1 MTISFLTKT
10 AKWYQKA
17 SGGTLH
23 FEFFYSQKKDRL
35 EGGFSET

>member
-17 SGGTLH
+17 SGGNFAFL
-23 FEFFYSQKKDRL
+23 YSQKKDRL